1 MAVFSAASS
10 LKYSLARRAAVSRSA
25 MVGSSV
31 QGAAP
36 STPSPGASATGT
48 PKGRFCPQADEISGR
63 VRLVQQTQHLLRLR
77 LRPDAQGPLPGLGA
91 DRLLGQQFQH
101 PGQLQ
106 GADGFVK

>member
-25 MVGSSV
+25 MV
-31 QGAAP
+31 QGLRHRLHAGKRRTA
-36 STPSPGASATGT
+36 
-48 PKGRFCPQADEISGR
+48 PQADEISGR
-63 VRLVQQTQHLLRLR
+63 VRLVQQAQHLLRLR
-77 LRPDAQGPLPGLGA
+77 LRPEAQGPLLGLGA
-91 DRLLGQQFQH
+91 DSLLAQQLQH